1 MQKKTLLILAAGMG
15 SRYGGLK
22 QLDQVGPAGETIIE
36 YSVYDALKAG
46 FNKLVF
52 IIRDEFKQ
60 AMKDQITSK
69 FENEAEI
76 IFVNQAIDSAISGVQ
91 IKTNRSKPWGT
102 GHAVLV
108 AKDIIQEPFAVINAD
123 DFYGRDGFIKMS
135 HFLSNICAP
144 NVHGLIA
151 YILKNT
157 LSENGYV
164 SRGVCTSDI
173 AGNLNSINERTKI
186 KRNGDTVVYSE
197 GDQQYEVAEDSLV
210 SMNFW
215 GFHDSI
221 FDIIQEGFKSFIENI
236 DEKSSVEYYIPLVAD
251 DCIRNSKA
259 SFRVITSTDQWYGV
273 TYKEDKP
280 DIEEA
285 LKVMTQK
292 GLYPSPLF

>member
-22 QLDQVGPAGETIIE
+22 QLDQVGPSGETIIE
-36 YSVYDALKAG
+36 YSVYDALEAG

-52 IIRDEFKQ
+52 IIRDEFKSE
-60 AMKDQITSK
+60 MENQITSK
-69 FENEAEI
+69 FKEKAEI
-76 IFVNQAIDSAISGVQ
+76 IFVNQAIDTPIAGVQ
-91 IKTNRSKPWGT
+91 IKTNRTKPWGT

-108 AKDIIQEPFAVINAD
+108 ANQIINEPFAVINAD
-123 DFYGRDGFIKMS
+123 DFYGRDGFIKMI
-135 HFLSNICAP
+135 HFLSNTCAP

-164 SRGVCTSDI
+164 SRGVCTSDSS
-173 AGNLNSINERTKI
+173 GNLNSINERTKI
-186 KRNGDTVVYSE
+186 KKYEDAVRYNE
-197 GDQQYEVAEDSLV
+197 GGQQFEVADDSLV

-215 GFHDSI
+215 GFHHSI
-221 FDIIQEGFKSFIENI
+221 FDNLQVGFQKFVQNMDVDSNG
-236 DEKSSVEYYIPLVAD
+236 EYFIPLVAD
-251 DCIRNSKA
+251 DCIQNTKA
-259 SFRVITSTDQWYGV
+259 SFRVLTSNDQWYGV
-273 TYKEDKP
+273 TYREDKP
-280 DIEEA
+280 DIEQA